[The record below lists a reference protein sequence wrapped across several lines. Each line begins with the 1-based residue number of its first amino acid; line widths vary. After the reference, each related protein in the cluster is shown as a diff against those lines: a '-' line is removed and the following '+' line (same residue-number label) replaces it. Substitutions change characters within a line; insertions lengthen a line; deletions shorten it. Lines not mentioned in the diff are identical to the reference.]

1 MIDTYVLTPETLAA
15 AQARTER
22 RTLIIQG
29 GDLLVLTGE
38 DCQEPESAVRTLSI
52 EAYRDRLT
60 PAESVAIL
68 AAANGGDTTISYAV
82 WLLSTDAD
90 GQIDLDSPKV
100 LATLN
105 HLVSAGLLAP
115 ARVAEILA

>member
-1 MIDTYVLTPETLAA
+1 MIETFAFTPETLAA
-15 AQARTER
+15 AQARTGR
-22 RTLIIQG
+22 RTIIIRG
-29 GDLLVLTGE
+29 NELLVLTGA
-38 DCQEPESAVRTLSI
+38 DCQEPEAAARVLSI

-60 PAESVAIL
+60 PDESVAIL

-105 HLVSAGLLAP
+105 HLVSVGLLTP
-115 ARVAEILA
+115 SRVAAILA